1 MEVHHHSHHPK
12 KWKEYLTEFVMLF
25 VAVTLGFFAE
35 NQREH
40 FVERHREVE
49 YMESLMED
57 LSKDKE
63 DINIA
68 KKYTEAQV
76 QFQDTAIAI
85 LSKKDWS
92 RENIL
97 KLYRASLK
105 ISGSRPATFI
115 ERTSSQLK
123 SGGMRLI
130 EDKHVATLISEYWQL
145 INQFEVYE
153 NITMI
158 GYRTEVKNMTYKIFD
173 GTNYVDPKNRTIKD
187 DADLMTYDKNT
198 LLEYNNRLLNLNY
211 DTKKFVLSFF
221 YDKMLSK
228 VDEIQKAIHDSYHI
242 PVK

>member
-63 DINIA
+63 DLNAA
-68 KKYTEAQV
+68 KKFTEAQV
-76 QFQDTAIAI
+76 LFQDTAISI
-85 LSKKDWS
+85 LSKRDWS

-97 KLYRASLK
+97 TLYRASLK
-105 ISGSRPATFI
+105 IAGNRPATFI

-130 EDKHVATLISEYWQL
+130 ADKHVATLISEYWQL
-145 INQFEVYE
+145 INQFNEYE
-153 NITMI
+153 NVTLI
-158 GYRTEVKNMTYKIFD
+158 GFRTDVKNMTYKIFD
-173 GTNYVDPKNRTIKD
+173 GTKYLDPRTRTIKD
-187 DADLMTYDKNT
+187 DANLMTYDKNT
-198 LLEYNNRLLNLNY
+198 LLEFNNRILNLNY
-211 DTKKFVLSFF
+211 DTKKFVLAFF
-221 YDKMLSK
+221 FDKMLSK

>member
-63 DINIA
+63 DLNAA
-68 KKYTEAQV
+68 KKFTEAQV
-76 QFQDTAIAI
+76 LFQDTAISI
-85 LSKKDWS
+85 LSKRDWN

-97 KLYRASLK
+97 TLYRASLK
-105 ISGSRPATFI
+105 IAGNRPATFI

-130 EDKHVATLISEYWQL
+130 TDKHVATLISEYWQL
-145 INQFEVYE
+145 IDQFNEYE
-153 NITMI
+153 NGTMI
-158 GYRTEVKNMTYKIFD
+158 GFRVDVKNMTYKIFD
-173 GTNYVDPKNRTIKD
+173 GTNYLDPRTRIIKE
-187 DADLMTYDKNT
+187 DANLMTYDKNT
-198 LLEYNNRLLNLNY
+198 LIEYNNRLLNLNY
-211 DTKKFVLSFF
+211 DTKKFGLDLFS
-221 YDKMLSK
+221 YKLLRK
-228 VDEIQKAIHDSYHI
+228 VDELQVAIHKSYHI
-242 PVK
+242 PIK